1 MTAREWERADVGSD
15 PDPGGDDDDDMRLFA
30 ALEKLVSATA
40 DDAETETNTNAN
52 ANARRGT
59 LPAWTD

>member
-1 MTAREWERADVGSD
+1 MKAREWERPDAGSD

-40 DDAETETNTNAN
+40 DDEETETEMNAN
-52 ANARRGT
+52 GRRGT
-59 LPAWTD
+59 LPAWMD